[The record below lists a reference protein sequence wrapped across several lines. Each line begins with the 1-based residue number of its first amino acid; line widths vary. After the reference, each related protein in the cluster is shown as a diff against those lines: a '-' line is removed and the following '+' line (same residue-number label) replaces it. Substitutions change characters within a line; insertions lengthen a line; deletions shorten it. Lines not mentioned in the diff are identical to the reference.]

1 MQQVMAG
8 RWRAKGWAV
17 PISLL
22 LHFAVVAAFL
32 FELPERIA
40 APPEPDSISVDLVPP
55 PEEKKEEEGKPPA
68 AKQAEQEKPP
78 PSPPSPA
85 PAPAPPVE
93 EAKVSPPMPSTLP
106 AIAMRPQEAQ
116 ADREDKP
123 GKVPEGEET
132 PVTEEAAEPEPQKTI
147 EEKPAPAASSDLKA
161 SAEQGEIAVSP
172 VVDDSKPEQAPV
184 PQPKPA
190 EERPQEQDEKKAK
203 LPKAKS
209 LLSSSMLSAAQR
221 RQMFGDLPPR
231 RRIVQL
237 CSTEALAQIQG
248 AGFAARGMIPYSDTG
263 GRISGNAIDASGG
276 AFNTGD
282 TWHDVSFQCEVD
294 LENYAVTEFR
304 FKIGNALRPEEA
316 KRRGF
321 TQFQ

>member
-1 MQQVMAG
+1 MQQVTAG
-8 RWRAKGWAV
+8 RWRAKRWAV
-17 PISLL
+17 PISVL
-22 LHFAVVAAFL
+22 LHLAVVAAVL

-68 AKQAEQEKPP
+68 ARQAEQEKPP
-78 PSPPSPA
+78 S
-85 PAPAPPVE
+85 PAPPVE
-93 EAKVSPPMPSTLP
+93 EAKVSAPMPSTLP
-106 AIAMRPQEAQ
+106 AIAVRPEETR
-116 ADREDKP
+116 ADREDRP
-123 GKVPEGEET
+123 GKAQEGEKT
-132 PVTEEAAEPEPQKTI
+132 QAAEDETAPQPKKTI
-147 EEKPAPAASSDLKA
+147 EEKPAPAANSDLKA

-190 EERPQEQDEKKAK
+190 EEKPEEQAEENKAK

-209 LLSSSMLSAAQR
+209 LLSSSMLSATQR

-248 AGFAARGMIPYSDTG
+248 AGFAARGVIPYSDTG

-282 TWHDVSFQCEVD
+282 TWRDVSFQCEVD